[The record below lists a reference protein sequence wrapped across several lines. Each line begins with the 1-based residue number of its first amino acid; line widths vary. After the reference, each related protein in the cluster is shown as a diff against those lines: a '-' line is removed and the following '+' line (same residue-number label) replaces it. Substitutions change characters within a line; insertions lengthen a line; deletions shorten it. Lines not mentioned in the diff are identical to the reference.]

1 MTKKTKK
8 VKHAKAARMEKAIAD
23 MLNSNNQLSYTII
36 AIPVYEEE
44 LGPFMIMPTV
54 KELLEEADMVFPDE
68 AITAGM
74 EAGRLYK
81 YGIANLAE
89 DFHAACYIVKLGID
103 ANKVL
108 DPFDALDDEVCLVIP
123 ADKIVEWA
131 KTEP

>member
-8 VKHAKAARMEKAIAD
+8 VKHAKAVRMEKAIAS

-74 EAGRLYK
+74 ETGRLYK

-103 ANKVL
+103 DNRVL
-108 DPFDALDDEVCLVIP
+108 STIDDLDDEMCLVIP